1 MDLKAATETLTSL
14 TASSQRRTKTA
25 LLRSMLDQVE
35 AAFAAGLTHATVLE
49 SLNQHGLDMNLAT
62 FEVTIRRLRTQKA
75 KRVSVSPPPSHPS
88 PSPSPAPL
96 PPSAAEPKAPQG
108 SLDPAD
114 LDAIFRSQPDMNK
127 YAKIGRERLKKK

>member
-1 MDLKAATETLTSL
+1 MDLEAATQTLTSL

-88 PSPSPAPL
+88 PSPAPL
-96 PPSAAEPKAPQG
+96 PPTAAEPKAPQG

>member
-1 MDLKAATETLTSL
+1 MDLEAATQTLTSL

-49 SLNQHGLDMNLAT
+49 SLNKHGLDMNLAT

-75 KRVSVSPPPSHPS
+75 KRASVSQPPSH

-96 PPSAAEPKAPQG
+96 PPTAAKPKAPQG

>member
-62 FEVTIRRLRTQKA
+62 FEVTIRRLRTQKVN
-75 KRVSVSPPPSHPS
+75 RVSVSPPPSHPS
-88 PSPSPAPL
+88 PSPAPL
-96 PPSAAEPKAPQG
+96 PPTAAEPIAPQG